1 VKFSAGTGVAEKSG
15 HWWPREAKLSGQRS
29 AVSGQRSAVSGQR
42 SAVSGQRSAVSG
54 QRSAISG
61 QRSAIM
67 SVGEYP
73 LQALNE
79 HCCTRSGSTAG
90 GHNPRF

>member
-1 VKFSAGTGVAEKSG
+1 MKFSAGAGVAGKKWTVVAARG
-15 HWWPREAKLSGQRS
+15 QAQRS

-42 SAVSGQRSAVSG
+42 SAVSGQRSAV
-54 QRSAISG
+54 
-61 QRSAIM
+61 M

>member
-1 VKFSAGTGVAEKSG
+1 MKFSAGTGVAEKKWTVVAARG
-15 HWWPREAKLSGQRS
+15 QAQRS
-29 AVSGQRSAVSGQR
+29 AVSGQRSAV
-42 SAVSGQRSAVSG
+42 
-54 QRSAISG
+54 SG

>member
-42 SAVSGQRSAVSG
+42 SAVSGQRSA
-54 QRSAISG
+54 
-61 QRSAIM
+61 IM